1 MDLSLKERDRISVLR
16 QVSEGVLA
24 TAAGAVRLGV
34 TTRHFRRL
42 RRRFDAEGDAAVVH
56 GLRGRRS
63 NRALPQELRERVLEV
78 AKEPLYRDFGPTL
91 LAEHLERSFEV
102 RVSSETLC
110 GWMMEAGV
118 WKRRRR
124 RAKHRRRRPRRAA
137 VGQLEQWDSSVHRWL
152 EDRAGGD
159 QVLISIHD
167 DATSRL
173 MVARFVGRDNG
184 AENRRAMIA
193 YLRRHGR
200 PVAVYTDHAG
210 HFGQWLSKKEERTDT
225 IISRAL
231 GELGVEVIL
240 AGSPQ
245 AKGRVEWAFG
255 TAQDRLIK
263 EMRVAGVSTLD
274 AANRFLAG
282 YWVPFWNER
291 VVVEPRDALDPH
303 RPVPSGI
310 GLEALFAETETRKV
324 ARDFTI
330 RFKNRYW
337 QIAEGEARD
346 IAPGTEVI
354 VERRLDGDLRFR
366 YCDRYLAVEP
376 LGRCRPPAVPP
387 GGQAGKAAAEAA
399 QARPGPSLAKAL
411 QRERPAGHRTQ
422 GTAAPRPRGCPDQWE
437 ASGNAGSRTGR
448 TTPMTGCDG
457 HLAANPVWPRCVD
470 AEPAGTPRNVSPTG
484 RRRRPP
490 DLQDGRARPSD
501 RGVTTRPALPNPGRP
516 AWITHTQGRTF
527 LFCSNPGHFYFGLTP
542 GERGPLDLGLPEP
555 DH

>member
-24 TAAGAVRLGV
+24 AAAGAARLGV
-34 TTRHFRRL
+34 TRRQFRRL
-42 RRRFDAEGDAAVVH
+42 RRKFEAEGDAAVVH

-63 NRALPQELRERVLEV
+63 NRALPREVRERALEV
-78 AKEPLYRDFGPTL
+78 AKDPLYRDFGPTL

-102 RVSSETLC
+102 RVGPDALR
-110 GWMMEAGV
+110 GWMMEAGL
-118 WKRRRR
+118 WKRQRR
-124 RAKHRRRRPRRAA
+124 RAKHRSRRPRRAA
-137 VGQLEQWDSSVHRWL
+137 LGELEQWDSSVHRWL

-173 MVARFVGRDNG
+173 MMARFVERDNG

-210 HFGQWLSKKEERTDT
+210 HFGQWLSEKEKRTDT

-245 AKGRVEWAFG
+245 AKGRVERTFG

-263 EMRVAGVSTLD
+263 EMRVAGISTLD

-291 VVVEPRDALDPH
+291 FVVEPRDALDAH
-303 RPVPSGI
+303 RPLPPGI
-310 GLEALFAETETRKV
+310 DLEALFAETATRKV

-337 QIAEGEARD
+337 QIPEREARG
-346 IAPGTEVI
+346 IRPGAEVT
-354 VERRLDGDLRFR
+354 VECRLGGDFHFR
-366 YCDRYLAVEP
+366 LGHRYLAVE
-376 LGRCRPPAVPP
+376 
-387 GGQAGKAAAEAA
+387 
-399 QARPGPSLAKAL
+399 SL
-411 QRERPAGHRTQ
+411 
-422 GTAAPRPRGCPDQWE
+422 
-437 ASGNAGSRTGR
+437 
-448 TTPMTGCDG
+448 
-457 HLAANPVWPRCVD
+457 
-470 AEPAGTPRNVSPTG
+470 
-484 RRRRPP
+484 
-490 DLQDGRARPSD
+490 GRARPPAAPAKP
-501 RGVTTRPALPNPGRP
+501 RPAKPRKPGPKPPKP
-516 AWITHTQGRTF
+516 A
-527 LFCSNPGHFYFGLTP
+527 
-542 GERGPLDLGLPEP
+542 P
-555 DH
+555 DHPWRKHFKASARLAIARRDQRLAREAARSNEKPAELRNDAVPAERR